1 MTIPQ
6 FIETVFS
13 KWGEAIKPSVGNGYS
28 MENSTIVNELPYAT
42 LFFMGLPTNTIT
54 LDGQEATFTPSV
66 QVDIYTKGQKALSQA
81 YEIDNLSHE
90 SLLKMRFRRSSG
102 PELIQSTDPSIKRLA
117 SRYTR
122 VVGYADSLD
131 D

>member
-54 LDGQEATFTPSV
+54 LEGQ
-66 QVDIYTKGQKALSQA
+66 
-81 YEIDNLSHE
+81 
-90 SLLKMRFRRSSG
+90 
-102 PELIQSTDPSIKRLA
+102 
-117 SRYTR
+117 
-122 VVGYADSLD
+122 
-131 D
+131 